1 MRLPKAPDFRR
12 PPVPRSRILLGASL
26 AGVLTLGT
34 GAIVVTIGAVGPGEQ
49 DAPGASPLADS
60 SPLAPAPDESMN
72 APAPDEDMVP
82 PSPDPSDAG
91 ESEDGE
97 DQRDEADPDSGSGGG
112 DERRGPVSGEFFA
125 DPNAQVRQWIADNED
140 DGRRQLIAERIASRP
155 QGVWVTDAE
164 SATTKVRDTTA
175 AAEAAGEVPVLVSYL
190 LPGRDCG
197 GASSGGAPDLE
208 SYDAWMADFAA
219 GLGGGPVVVIL
230 EPDSIALSDCLSEAQ
245 RDARFAALDR
255 AAETIH
261 QANPQARVYFDGGH
275 SNWHSPAD
283 MASWLAA
290 AGVLENGDGIATNI
304 ANFRTTGLEVDYAK
318 AVLAELGDPGLGA
331 VIDTSRNGNGP
342 LGDEWCDPGGRRVGQ
357 APTTETGDSAIDAY
371 LWIKPPGEA
380 DGCAATAGTFSPDLA
395 FELAG
400 GS

>member
-1 MRLPKAPDFRR
+1 M
-12 PPVPRSRILLGASL
+12 LGASL
-26 AGVLTLGT
+26 AGVLALGT
-34 GAIVVTIGAVGPGEQ
+34 GAIVVTIGAVGPGEP
-49 DAPGASPLADS
+49 DAPGASPLARS
-60 SPLAPAPDESMN
+60 SPLAPSPDESMS

-82 PSPDPSDAG
+82 PSPDSSDAA
-91 ESEDGE
+91 D
-97 DQRDEADPDSGSGGG
+97 DAEADGQGDDADGGSDGGG
-112 DERRGPVSGEFFA
+112 GERPGPVSGDFFA
-125 DPNAQVRQWIADNED
+125 DPNAQVRQWIADNEG
-140 DGRRQLIAERIASRP
+140 DGRQRLIAERIASQP

-164 SATTKVRDTTA
+164 SVTAKVRDTTS
-175 AAEAAGEVPVLVSYL
+175 AAEATGEVPILVSYL
-190 LPGRDCG
+190 LPNRDCG
-197 GASSGGAPDLE
+197 GASAGGAPDLD

-245 RDARFAALDR
+245 RDARFAALSR
-255 AAETIH
+255 AAATIH
-261 QANPQARVYFDGGH
+261 EANPRARVYFDGGH

-304 ANFRTTGLEVDYAK
+304 SNFRTTGHEATYAR

-342 LGDEWCDPGGRRVGQ
+342 LGDEWCDPGGRRLGQ
-357 APTTETGDSAIDAY
+357 TPTTETGDPAIDAY

-400 GS
+400 GN